1 MTGLRP
7 ARQPVPAAIL
17 DGRVV
22 AIARGLDPSRM
33 VDIAGAL
40 IEGGVAAFEVT
51 LNSRSAL
58 EAIAAVRAAFPAE
71 RLLVGAGTVLD
82 RVSAES
88 AVGAGAQFLVM
99 PHTDVGLIQWAA
111 GRDLPVF
118 PGAFTPTEILA
129 AWRAGATAVK
139 LFPASAVGPAFVR
152 ELRGPLPEVPLI
164 PTGGVTAESAPE
176 FIRAGAIAVGLGSW
190 LTGAGEPAQVRARAT
205 QLTEAIRGAVLR

>member
-1 MTGLRP
+1 VTDVRP
-7 ARQPVPAAIL
+7 ARHAVPEAIL

-22 AIARGLDPSRM
+22 AIARGLDPSSM

-40 IEGGVAAFEVT
+40 IDGGVTAFEVT

-58 EAIAAVRAAFPAE
+58 DAIAAVRAAVPAG

-82 RVSAES
+82 RASAEA

-99 PHTDVGLIQWAA
+99 PHTDLELIDWAA
-111 GRDLPVF
+111 GRDVPVF

-139 LFPASAVGPAFVR
+139 LFPASAVGPSFVR
-152 ELRGPLPEVPLI
+152 ELRGPLPEISLI
-164 PTGGVTAESAPE
+164 PTGGVTAENAPD
-176 FIRAGAIAVGLGSW
+176 FIRAGAVAVGLGSW
-190 LTGAGEPAQVRARAT
+190 LTGAGDPATIRARAT
-205 QLTEAIRGAVLR
+205 QLTEAIRGAGA

>member
-1 MTGLRP
+1 MTDVRP
-7 ARQPVPAAIL
+7 VRQAVPEAIL

-40 IEGGVAAFEVT
+40 IDGGVGAFEVT

-58 EAIAAVRAAFPAE
+58 DAIAAVRAAVPAG

-82 RVSAES
+82 RASAEA

-99 PHTDVGLIQWAA
+99 PHTDLGLVEWAA
-111 GRDLPVF
+111 GRGLPVF
-118 PGAFTPTEILA
+118 PGAFTPSEILA

-139 LFPASAVGPAFVR
+139 LFPASAVGPSFVR
-152 ELRGPLPEVPLI
+152 ELRGPLPEIPLI
-164 PTGGVTAESAPE
+164 PTGGVTAENAPD
-176 FIRAGAIAVGLGSW
+176 FIRAGAVAVGLGSW
-190 LTGAGEPAQVRARAT
+190 LTGAGDPAAIRARAT
-205 QLTEAIRGAVLR
+205 QLTEAIRGAAA

>member
-1 MTGLRP
+1 
-7 ARQPVPAAIL
+7 VPEAIL
-17 DGRVV
+17 VGRVV
-22 AIARGLDPSRM
+22 AIARGLDPSSM

-40 IEGGVAAFEVT
+40 IDGGVTAFEVT

-58 EAIAAVRAAFPAE
+58 DAIAAVRAAVPAG

-82 RVSAES
+82 RASAEA

-99 PHTDVGLIQWAA
+99 PHTDLELIDWAV

-139 LFPASAVGPAFVR
+139 LFPASAVGPSFVR
-152 ELRGPLPEVPLI
+152 ELRGPLPEIPLI
-164 PTGGVTAESAPE
+164 PTGGVTAENAPD
-176 FIRAGAIAVGLGSW
+176 FIRAGAVAVGLGSW
-190 LTGAGEPAQVRARAT
+190 LTGAGDPATIRARAT
-205 QLTEAIRGAVLR
+205 QLTEAIRGAGA